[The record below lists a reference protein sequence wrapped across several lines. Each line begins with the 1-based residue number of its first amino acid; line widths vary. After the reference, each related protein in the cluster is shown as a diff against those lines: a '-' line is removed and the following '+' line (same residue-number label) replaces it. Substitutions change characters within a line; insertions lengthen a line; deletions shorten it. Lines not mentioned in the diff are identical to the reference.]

1 MLKSSTVLNCQITIS
16 MLGCGWDSTYQRRNY
31 SFRSHY
37 DQLQNVS
44 TKTNSRVY
52 VQVYIVQSVW
62 SIISCTVCYNTFLH
76 DGSKLF
82 ANGTADVSQTTELA
96 ISLRSWGRGMRS
108 STKQNNSDTWRSF
121 LRPLWGQKCQTKL
134 PETNLRNLLQN

>member
-1 MLKSSTVLNCQITIS
+1 

-62 SIISCTVCYNTFLH
+62 SIIAVQYATIPFFMMVASYLQMVQLMSH
-76 DGSKLF
+76 K
-82 ANGTADVSQTTELA
+82 
-96 ISLRSWGRGMRS
+96 
-108 STKQNNSDTWRSF
+108 
-121 LRPLWGQKCQTKL
+121 
-134 PETNLRNLLQN
+134 LQN

>member
-1 MLKSSTVLNCQITIS
+1 MCILLSKMLKSSTVLSDHQYAGLW
-16 MLGCGWDSTYQRRNY
+16 LGQTYQRRNY

-62 SIISCTVCYNTFLH
+62 SIIAVQYATIPFFMMVASYLQMVQLMSH
-76 DGSKLF
+76 K
-82 ANGTADVSQTTELA
+82 
-96 ISLRSWGRGMRS
+96 
-108 STKQNNSDTWRSF
+108 
-121 LRPLWGQKCQTKL
+121 
-134 PETNLRNLLQN
+134 LQN